1 MLAPMSTAEDLN
13 ERLFVAVESGDLESA
28 RAALAGGADA
38 RYAREESGDS
48 FRVERP
54 VLFVACAKK
63 DPALVALLLDHGA
76 DPDACFKDDDSW
88 HQKDTCLRAAMP
100 SLEIVTLLLERGAD
114 PNQPSEAGES
124 CRSPTHCLKDAA
136 ENAELTALLKRYGA
150 DLDKMPSA
158 LEARARKQAA
168 DSKRQRSVGAI
179 LARGPNASAKKR
191 NKRRRPH

>member
-1 MLAPMSTAEDLN
+1 MSTADDPN
-13 ERLFVAVESGDLESA
+13 ERLFAAVESGDLESA

-38 RYAREESGDS
+38 RYAREESGSS
-48 FRVERP
+48 FRVESP
-54 VLFVACAKK
+54 VLFVACSKK
-63 DPALVALLLDHGA
+63 NLALVELLLDHGA

-114 PNQPSEAGES
+114 PNQPSESGES
-124 CRSPTHCLKDAA
+124 CRSPTHSLVDAA

-168 DSKRQRSVGAI
+168 DSKRQRSVEAI
-179 LARGPNASAKKR
+179 LASGPNASAKKR

>member
-1 MLAPMSTAEDLN
+1 MSTAEHLN
-13 ERLFVAVESGDLESA
+13 ERLFAAVESGDLESA

-38 RYAREESGDS
+38 RYAREESGSS
-48 FRVERP
+48 FRKETP
-54 VLFVACAKK
+54 VIFLACSKQN
-63 DPALVALLLDHGA
+63 PALVELLLDHGA
-76 DPDACFKDDDSW
+76 DPDACQKDDDSW

-114 PNQPSEAGES
+114 PNQPSESGES
-124 CRSPTHCLKDAA
+124 CRTPTHSLKDAE

-150 DLDKMPSA
+150 DLHKMPSE

-168 DSKRQRSVGAI
+168 DSKRQRPAGPIV
-179 LARGPNASAKKR
+179 ARGPNASAKKR

>member
-48 FRVERP
+48 FRVETP
-54 VLFVACAKK
+54 VLFIACTKK
-63 DPALVALLLDHGA
+63 HPALVELLLAHGA